1 MGYDVHITRKKFWF
15 DEINEDIAQE
25 EWIELVIEDSEM
37 RLDKFA
43 ETSLSNG
50 QILRVESE
58 GLAVWTSYS
67 KHAENESMAWFDYF
81 NGRIAVKNPIVKYWG
96 KCGLQRRNWRQKS
109 KVMKVKFMM
118 LMEMSLSKN
127 SI

>member
-15 DEINEDIAQE
+15 DEINEEIALE

-67 KHAENESMAWFDYF
+67 KHAENESMAWFNYF
-81 NGRIAVKNPIVKYWG
+81 NGRIAVKNPDSEILG
-96 KCGLQRRNWRQKS
+96 KMWSLAQKLAA
-109 KVMKVKFMM
+109 KVQGDEGEIYDAYGNVT
-118 LMEMSLSKN
+118 E
-127 SI
+127 